1 MSEGAP
7 LTVAFL
13 GLGIMGRGMARNLA
27 KTAHNLI
34 LWNRTAHAELKILAD
49 EIKANLELDLAK
61 AVKNADVIF
70 TCVTGPKDLREIFFD
85 RGAAAAA
92 KKGALII
99 DCGTIGPKAAKQIA
113 KELNTHGLRFL
124 DAPVTGGDVGAKNGT
139 LTFMVGGDSK
149 DFEVCL
155 PYFNAMGK
163 TVRLCGPVG
172 SGQSLKLCNQI
183 LCAVN
188 LIAVCES
195 IKLAAELDLDP
206 QLVIEVCG
214 GGAGGSW
221 SLSNLGPRIVKD
233 DFNPGFM
240 VKDMLK
246 DLGFVHE
253 IDGDLPGVNLAM
265 EQFEKAGECI
275 GEDAPKLGTQA
286 MVAAYK
292 V

>member
-1 MSEGAP
+1 MSNGAP

-13 GLGIMGRGMARNLA
+13 GLGIMGRGMASNLA
-27 KTAHNLI
+27 KAAQHLV
-34 LWNRTAHAELKILAD
+34 LWNRTARPELSTLASELKATF
-49 EIKANLELDLAK
+49 EADLAK
-61 AVKNADVIF
+61 AVKNADLIF
-70 TCVTGPKDLREIFFD
+70 TCVTGPKDLQEILFD

-92 KKGALII
+92 KKGAVII
-99 DCGTIGPKAAKQIA
+99 DCGTIGPKAVKHVA
-113 KELNTHGLRFL
+113 KELGKHGLHFL

-172 SGQSLKLCNQI
+172 SGQALKLCNQI

-188 LIAVCES
+188 LVAVCES
-195 IKLAAELDLDP
+195 IKLAGELELDP
-206 QLVIEVCG
+206 QLVVEVCG

-246 DLGFVHE
+246 DLGFVQE
-253 IDGDLPGVNLAM
+253 IDGDLPGVNLAI
-265 EQFEKAGECI
+265 EQFAQAGKQI
-275 GEDAPKLGTQA
+275 GEEAQKLGTQA
-286 MVAAYK
+286 MAAAYR
-292 V
+292 